1 LAQEGLAA
9 LPQTPPLQV
18 LPVYPPL
25 LRDLQQQQG
34 AIFQTVILAVRQ
46 VRQQHFL
53 VATHRR
59 PMYRAAVVVAVMSH
73 KMVERGDQALQLF
86 VTQIHTQPLYQP
98 QDRQLLLFLAGSV
111 PTHSLAPAQSHSFNY
126 GPLC

>member
-59 PMYRAAVVVAVMSH
+59 PMYRAAVVVAV
-73 KMVERGDQALQLF
+73 
-86 VTQIHTQPLYQP
+86 
-98 QDRQLLLFLAGSV
+98 
-111 PTHSLAPAQSHSFNY
+111 LAPLGLLGHLLMTAVAIPAKAAPVVLGCF
-126 GPLC
+126 GR